1 MARAAEQLIQPDVS
15 IAFFSWCFLA
25 SEVVAGARRGL
36 IRALGVLREG
46 ILSKWRHLFVDG
58 EYARREKVLSGL
70 TLEQV
75 KRPPSEQSHSIYEE
89 LWHATRWQTIIVTRD
104 EELYASWQEDDL
116 YPAHPPEQEEE
127 WTALVREFLSGLEKA
142 LEWASS
148 PEKLGVEVDTEVTM
162 GDVLHSLAVHN
173 AYHMGKIVAVRQLI
187 GAWPPA
193 GES

>member
-1 MARAAEQLIQPDVS
+1 M
-15 IAFFSWCFLA
+15 
-25 SEVVAGARRGL
+25 
-36 IRALGVLREG
+36 
-46 ILSKWRHLFVDG
+46 SKWRHLFVDG

-75 KRPPSEQSHSIYEE
+75 KRPPSENAHSIYEE
-89 LWHATRWQTIIVTRD
+89 LWHATRWQTIVVTRD
-104 EELYASWQEDDL
+104 ERLYETGQGGEL

-148 PEKLGVEVDTEVTM
+148 PEQLDVEVDTGVTM

-187 GAWPPA
+187 GAWPPV